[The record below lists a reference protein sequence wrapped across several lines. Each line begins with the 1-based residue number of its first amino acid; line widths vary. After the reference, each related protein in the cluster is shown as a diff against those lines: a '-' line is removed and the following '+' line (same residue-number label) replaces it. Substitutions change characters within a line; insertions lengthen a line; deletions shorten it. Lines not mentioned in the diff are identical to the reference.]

1 MVDGDVAGTCT
12 EECQHDQ
19 DCHGEGKC
27 CSNGCGHVCM
37 TPIQGELETRLQIIE
52 IECDY
57 GDLTL
62 NSVYQ
67 EQCQVLFYQD
77 YNILVFITWG

>member
-12 EECQHDQ
+12 EECQNDQ

-37 TPIQGELETRLQIIE
+37 TPIQGELHIKIVS
-52 IECDY
+52 DY
-57 GDLTL
+57 GNLTS
-62 NSVYQ
+62 NRIYQ
-67 EQCQVLFYQD
+67 KSE
-77 YNILVFITWG
+77 TA

>member
-37 TPIQGELETRLQIIE
+37 TPIQGELETRL
-52 IECDY
+52 
-57 GDLTL
+57 L
-62 NSVYQ
+62 NK
-67 EQCQVLFYQD
+67 
-77 YNILVFITWG
+77 